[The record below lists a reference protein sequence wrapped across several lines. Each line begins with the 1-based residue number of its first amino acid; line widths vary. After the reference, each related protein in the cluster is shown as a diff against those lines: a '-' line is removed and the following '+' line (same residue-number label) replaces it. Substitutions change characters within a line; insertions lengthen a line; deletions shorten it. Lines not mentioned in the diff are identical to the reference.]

1 MRSVRSQPLVLSP
14 RKPVS
19 RSSAVS
25 HLRACGAPAGAIC
38 GVCDACTPKSVAS
51 PRRIPKML
59 SHPEVARAIEQD
71 LIHALVTCFTTV
83 GARPDGFGGTP
94 SCQYNDQV
102 RGDLGGTSQPAL
114 YYDRTLRA
122 RRRERP
128 SPSVVLCRVSRY
140 EPDPVCVVAPFERSR
155 QRATRW
161 RSRYGERSRGRPP
174 FSVLHNSDASPE
186 PTARYLTRPQR

>member
-71 LIHALVTCFTTV
+71 LIQALVTCFTTV
-83 GARPDGFGGTP
+83 CAGPDGFGARHHA
-94 SCQYNDQV
+94 SIMI
-102 RGDLGGTSQPAL
+102 RFEEILAEHLSQPFIMTELCELVGVSDRAL
-114 YYDRTLRA
+114 RSCCAEFLGMSPIRYVLLRRLREVGSALQDGDPDTVNAAEVAHRFRFCTTRTLR
-122 RRRERP
+122 RNLPR
-128 SPSVVLCRVSRY
+128 
-140 EPDPVCVVAPFERSR
+140 DI
-155 QRATRW
+155 
-161 RSRYGERSRGRPP
+161 
-174 FSVLHNSDASPE
+174 
-186 PTARYLTRPQR
+186 